1 MSEPKIAAEVA
12 AAEYARMVEA
22 LDGNDGD
29 AVREAM
35 VGAIMAGRLSL
46 DGEALVYTLA
56 RPVEHETGGGSTDR
70 VTLPEPN
77 NEDLEYVNRGMKVQ
91 TSKGGE
97 DVYVDMGDLYVKARR
112 MITRVGKLP
121 LGIVQRIKRRDM
133 AVLGEI
139 CNFFG

>member
-1 MSEPKIAAEVA
+1 
-12 AAEYARMVEA
+12 
-22 LDGNDGD
+22 
-29 AVREAM
+29 M

-46 DGEALVYTLA
+46 DGETLVYTLA

-70 VTLPEPN
+70 VSLPEPC
-77 NEDLEYVNRGMKVQ
+77 NEDMEYVNRGMKVQ
-91 TSKGGE
+91 TSKDGE
-97 DVYVDMGDLYVKARR
+97 DVYVDMGELYVKTRR